1 MLISCFKLCSAA
13 LILKTE
19 CVVISQWLSVCVC
32 VFGTKGPA
40 RRVSGIPHFFT
51 IGCVVFRILSGV
63 RLKIIIF
70 TSSGGA
76 PHGSEPFSTY
86 THTHT
91 LRQVDQQSIIFDCQN
106 PFSGTAE
113 FRSKISGST
122 VFYVGKETNYAERSW
137 SLLIDKNITSG
148 EVVRKQIKC

>member
-1 MLISCFKLCSAA
+1 MLISCLKLCSTA

-19 CVVISQWLSVCVC
+19 CVVISQWLCVC

-76 PHGSEPFSTY
+76 PHGSLPFQHL
-86 THTHT
+86 HTHT
-91 LRQVDQQSIIFDCQN
+91 TNSQLYSTAKIPFLVRPNSAPKLAVQQ
-106 PFSGTAE
+106 
-113 FRSKISGST
+113 
-122 VFYVGKETNYAERSW
+122 FYVGKKKNYAEK
-137 SLLIDKNITSG
+137 LVIID
-148 EVVRKQIKC
+148 